1 MRNELVANIL
11 APQDQQKA
19 IKRELRL
26 MAQLLAHQ
34 LHVNQGDNLVRI
46 LGNNAHRSN
55 VEAIAYWL
63 EERLEY
69 IDEMKALQLDPLD
82 DLRNELSKKLIHVEY
97 GL

>member
-26 MAQLLAHQ
+26 MAQLLAQQ

-69 IDEMKALQLDPLD
+69 IEEMKALQLDPLD
-82 DLRNELSKKLIHVEY
+82 HLRNELSKKLSNVEY